1 MENNISHDSKLQIAG
16 AGIIVT
22 GGTTGIGR
30 AIAAVLAKEGA
41 NVFLCGTNEEHLRE
55 TLQHIEDKQVRG
67 KVKGKTTDLS
77 TEDGIKELFKSAD
90 EHLGK
95 LDVLVNNAALAH
107 QDVYDGKYSDWER
120 VIKTNLLSYIA
131 CTRYALDRMTPTGR
145 GHIINIGS
153 MSSDVR
159 EKGSSIYVATKSGIQ
174 GFTETLRKE
183 VNEKGI
189 KVSLV
194 EPGAVMSNMQPDE
207 VEQQQEALARMEMME
222 AEDIG
227 DAILFTL
234 TRPMRCD
241 VAEIKIKPHLQII

>member
-1 MENNISHDSKLQIAG
+1 
-16 AGIIVT
+16 
-22 GGTTGIGR
+22 
-30 AIAAVLAKEGA
+30 
-41 NVFLCGTNEEHLRE
+41 
-55 TLQHIEDKQVRG
+55 
-67 KVKGKTTDLS
+67 
-77 TEDGIKELFKSAD
+77 
-90 EHLGK
+90 
-95 LDVLVNNAALAH
+95 
-107 QDVYDGKYSDWER
+107 
-120 VIKTNLLSYIA
+120 
-131 CTRYALDRMTPTGR
+131 
-145 GHIINIGS
+145 

-194 EPGAVMSNMQPDE
+194 EPGAVMSNMQPAE
-207 VEQQQEALARMEMME
+207 VEEQREGLARMEMME

-227 DAILFTL
+227 DAVLFAL